1 MENLL
6 SAPLAEILGL
16 MTQLNFKQE
25 MRQEIKRFIVS
36 DNADFEE
43 AIRMTVMT
51 APYGNIDN
59 VKHSLLKDI
68 IRLTR
73 SRDKS
78 KASNNENLIYAGGLL
93 NLSGNLKEKI
103 DFIESVIINDEKL
116 IDGQISEKEFEKNIK
131 NFTASSVAVGV
142 PIAAIYISG
151 SVVGLSAAGIT
162 SGLAAFGFGGLLG
175 FSSMVTGIGVLIVGG
190 VAVYTGVKYLTGG
203 KQRKINSKREKM
215 IQEVIK
221 IHQATINALIDDIN
235 YFTEELNRLSQ
246 NYEENALKI
255 ANLMAE
261 MQLYKEALTKI
272 KSKSSDLKLVVK

>member
-1 MENLL
+1 
-6 SAPLAEILGL
+6 
-16 MTQLNFKQE
+16 
-25 MRQEIKRFIVS
+25 
-36 DNADFEE
+36 
-43 AIRMTVMT
+43 
-51 APYGNIDN
+51 
-59 VKHSLLKDI
+59 
-68 IRLTR
+68 
-73 SRDKS
+73 
-78 KASNNENLIYAGGLL
+78 
-93 NLSGNLKEKI
+93 
-103 DFIESVIINDEKL
+103 
-116 IDGQISEKEFEKNIK
+116 
-131 NFTASSVAVGV
+131 
-142 PIAAIYISG
+142 
-151 SVVGLSAAGIT
+151 
-162 SGLAAFGFGGLLG
+162 
-175 FSSMVTGIGVLIVGG
+175 MVTGIGVLIVGG